1 MQICSTLLN
10 TPRVG
15 FNRPPVGPSGI
26 SWRYHRDVIILGIAL
41 TAAAIG
47 FTGSAHA
54 ADSYYRWKDER
65 GNLVVSDRPPEAS
78 IEYEVFSTGSNRF
91 RRVSPGEGAVP
102 PETTSRPGNRF
113 ETSESDDDDP
123 METVAVE
130 VLPEKNPEICERA
143 RQNLQTLESAARI
156 RVRDESGE
164 LRYLTEDE
172 KDVQRQNALDNIEV
186 HCDE

>member
-1 MQICSTLLN
+1 MRPLTVSAIVPVAHAARRSRERALALALSLGLAAGLAST
-10 TPRVG
+10 
-15 FNRPPVGPSGI
+15 
-26 SWRYHRDVIILGIAL
+26 AQ
-41 TAAAIG
+41 
-47 FTGSAHA
+47 A

-65 GNLVVSDRPPEAS
+65 GNLVVSDRPPEVA

-91 RRVSPGEGAVP
+91 RRVAPGEGAVP

-113 ETSESDDDDP
+113 EGSDSGDSEEP

-143 RQNLQTLESAARI
+143 RQNLQTLETAARI
-156 RVRDESGE
+156 RVSDEQGQ

-172 KDVQRQNALDNIEV
+172 IATQRQNAMDNIDV
-186 HCDE
+186 HCDD

>member
-1 MQICSTLLN
+1 MITLALAA
-10 TPRVG
+10 
-15 FNRPPVGPSGI
+15 
-26 SWRYHRDVIILGIAL
+26 GIASS
-41 TAAAIG
+41 
-47 FTGSAHA
+47 SALA

-65 GNLVVSDRPPEAS
+65 GNLVVSDRPPQAS

-91 RRVSPGEGAVP
+91 RRVAPGEGAVP

-113 ETSESDDDDP
+113 EASDSSDDEKP

-156 RVRDESGE
+156 RVRDEQGE

-172 KDVQRQNALDNIEV
+172 KATQRQNAMDNIEV
-186 HCDE
+186 HCGD